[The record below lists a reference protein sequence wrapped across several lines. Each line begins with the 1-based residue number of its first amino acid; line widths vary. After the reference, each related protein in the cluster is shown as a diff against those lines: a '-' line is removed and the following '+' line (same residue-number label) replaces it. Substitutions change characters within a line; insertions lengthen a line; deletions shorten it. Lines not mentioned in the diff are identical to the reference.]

1 MATATEKAKL
11 SRRKAADT
19 LAICAN
25 DQRPLFIRMAVVLL
39 IAAAAMGEWKPI
51 TAALYGLPKV
61 ITVGVIMIAVAY
73 AFIRPQPSRAKGMV
87 PPTLAYFALIAALLL
102 WSIAIWIM
110 NFIDAASMTRGF
122 SKILY
127 QTIAVMTAISTI
139 YLFGEQ
145 GIHLFALG
153 LCIANGTIMLLE
165 IPNYGVVPSIQS
177 LITCLLTFGDAE
189 GYARSL
195 EIHDLTFVFGQL
207 IIYYAAFAPRG
218 TKEEKSLANRFL
230 IACSFFFMV
239 GMKRVAIPSVIL
251 FILLGF
257 WLRRSKHKL
266 RFCLILGVSF
276 VTLFFLFIYAVS
288 HGFVTQLMNTLGV
301 DMMGRD
307 YMWSLANPYYQLSFS
322 YMGRG
327 FEYVDT
333 IVSQWAA
340 TGLIKRALAFHND
353 ILKVFV
359 EIGFPGFCLW
369 AGIQYIVYPIFWAKY
384 AGEETAVMYM
394 MVLGYMTITYLTDN
408 TAFYFWSTV
417 GLKLIVL
424 GYAFARRKEKSHR
437 GWKPLDKEEV
447 AARIREEMRA
457 APPPERA

>member
-1 MATATEKAKL
+1 
-11 SRRKAADT
+11 
-19 LAICAN
+19 
-25 DQRPLFIRMAVVLL
+25 
-39 IAAAAMGEWKPI
+39 
-51 TAALYGLPKV
+51 
-61 ITVGVIMIAVAY
+61 
-73 AFIRPQPSRAKGMV
+73 
-87 PPTLAYFALIAALLL
+87 
-102 WSIAIWIM
+102 
-110 NFIDAASMTRGF
+110 
-122 SKILY
+122 
-127 QTIAVMTAISTI
+127 
-139 YLFGEQ
+139 
-145 GIHLFALG
+145 
-153 LCIANGTIMLLE
+153 
-165 IPNYGVVPSIQS
+165 
-177 LITCLLTFGDAE
+177 
-189 GYARSL
+189 
-195 EIHDLTFVFGQL
+195 
-207 IIYYAAFAPRG
+207 
-218 TKEEKSLANRFL
+218 
-230 IACSFFFMV
+230 
-239 GMKRVAIPSVIL
+239 
-251 FILLGF
+251 
-257 WLRRSKHKL
+257 
-266 RFCLILGVSF
+266 
-276 VTLFFLFIYAVS
+276 
-288 HGFVTQLMNTLGV
+288 MNTLGV